1 MKLCYR
7 LCEMREE
14 RIGDRGYRKLFSVNR
29 FMVGEFFLLLL
40 IMRVWRG
47 SECLPL
53 SHIKL

>member
-1 MKLCYR
+1 MKLCYP
-7 LCEMREE
+7 LSEMREE
-14 RIGDRGYRKLFSVNR
+14 RIADRGYRKLFSVNR